1 MRCKIFYQRDY
12 VSLLIK
18 YGLESPSA
26 AGAAPEGADDGAVGS
41 GGIAGGTGRGLF
53 DLSVDDDPPGPGA
66 AEPTSEHAQH
76 GAHRA
81 L

>member
-26 AGAAPEGADDGAVGS
+26 AVAAAEGADGEPAGS
-41 GGIAGGTGRGLF
+41 GGLAGGAGRGLF
-53 DLSVDDDPPGPGA
+53 DLSVDDDPPGAAA